1 MAGEV
6 SSLVAGINGGTALG
20 VFSSNLPGTFA
31 APRTVSA
38 TAVLL
43 AEPPIPIVSRQSGN
57 SQNMNHHASC
67 PRPLIDVGGKINS
80 AQTKLTPILDRFSKL
95 ITLITNVQSK
105 ISGLQSSAFQKLGI
119 ACLFPKLL
127 RPFNP
132 LIERV
137 KCKLGLNDDGF
148 MDTPPCNATACL
160 NPVLEEREI
169 TRDLGLENLDF
180 MVEDTV
186 STMDQCFDDM
196 EEVTYGS
203 RIIAKLVDDQ
213 SCDDPRYESICRDA
227 MASDRVINEDD
238 CQTPGYVNAVF

>member
-6 SSLVAGINGGTALG
+6 ASLVTGINGGTALS
-20 VFSSNLPGTFA
+20 VFSSNLPGSFA

-43 AEPPIPIVSRQSGN
+43 AEPPIPFISRQSGP
-57 SQNMNHHASC
+57 SGNMDHHASC
-67 PRPLIDVGGKINS
+67 PRPIIDVGGKINA
-80 AQTKLTPILDRFSKL
+80 AQTKLTPVLNRFSKL
-95 ITLITNVQSK
+95 IALITNVQSK
-105 ISGLQSSAFQKLGI
+105 ISSLQSRAFQKLGI

-148 MDTPPCNATACL
+148 METPPCNTTACL
-160 NPVLEEREI
+160 NPIIEDRQI

-186 STMDQCFDDM
+186 STMDQCFEDM
-196 EEVTYGS
+196 DEVTYGS
-203 RIIAKLVDDQ
+203 RVIAKLVDDQ
-213 SCDDPRYESICRDA
+213 SCEDPRYESLCEQA
-227 MASDRVINEDD
+227 MAEDRIIDELD
-238 CQTPGYVNAVF
+238 CQTPG